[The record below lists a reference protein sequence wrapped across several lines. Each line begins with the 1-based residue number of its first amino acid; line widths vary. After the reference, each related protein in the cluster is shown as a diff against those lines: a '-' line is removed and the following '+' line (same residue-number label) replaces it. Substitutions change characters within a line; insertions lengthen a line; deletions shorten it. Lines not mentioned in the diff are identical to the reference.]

1 MTNKV
6 AIQWLKG
13 MRKTCVRLSPEIK
26 ALDLAIKALEDE
38 RPTEIN
44 CSRCAYFKLSK
55 SAIENITKF
64 MFVTRIRTIDEL
76 IDELNRV
83 KDALEEGEDE

>member
-26 ALDLAIKALEDE
+26 ALDLAIKALEE
-38 RPTEIN
+38 RPHGEWIN
-44 CSRCAYFKLSK
+44 TFTSYAAYECSCCGLSSPEVYDFCPNCGAK
-55 SAIENITKF
+55 MEKGGA
-64 MFVTRIRTIDEL
+64 V
-76 IDELNRV
+76 
-83 KDALEEGEDE
+83 